1 MLNKK
6 FLLVMYSV
14 FSLVACTTNAETI
27 PVQNQKDDNE
37 KVEETTIFKSN
48 MDTDKSEIV
57 HAKAKPNGNIYE
69 TEVDVSLRNNHTE
82 TITDTTNL
90 TDIRNTK
97 GDETYTLEGNTL
109 IWGNKGEDVSYNGK
123 SEEPLPI
130 QTTITYKLDGK
141 DVTSEDLVN
150 KSGNVEITYQFQN
163 ITDPVVPFAV
173 MTVLTLDI
181 DEFSNVKVNHGKV
194 ISLDDSLIV
203 LGYALPNIEEEL
215 NLKSLDLTDDIDEIP
230 SSVTITCDTTNFTLD
245 FSSIVF
251 TNGLLKDEGNKDS
264 LEEITDSI
272 NDLQNATKDIVD
284 GTGDLFEGVTSYQE
298 YTGQFHEALIKLKDG
313 SKNIKDT
320 LNTMNAQ
327 KSSLVQGISVL
338 DTGISGVDSSLSALI
353 EATSNNENTSALE
366 EAKNVVLAQV
376 QIIQNAITSLQ
387 TDLVNLT
394 NYASELNA
402 NKDSINEKVAE
413 RNKKIEEINQHL
425 NSEKDS
431 VIQKINDNQDLTD
444 DQKTT
449 LISEIENCFVES
461 ETLEN
466 IDISISE
473 APTITTDIST
483 VDTTAL
489 SNSISTLMT
498 NALFT
503 SSLIEIQKG
512 TSELALV
519 AKSLNDGS
527 YVLSD
532 GIGQLSTGADS
543 LYSGIDAIVTAHTE
557 MSDGLDELA
566 SGLLKLKDGV
576 KEYKEKG
583 IDKLSDISIL
593 ADRID
598 ALKDADNSYDGYSTH
613 KDNTT
618 IETVFI
624 VETDSIK

>member
-6 FLLVMYSV
+6 FLLVMCSV
-14 FSLVACTTNAETI
+14 FVLTACTTNAETI
-27 PVQNQKDDNE
+27 SVESKKEDNE
-37 KVEETTIFKSN
+37 KVEEITSSKSN

-82 TITDTTNL
+82 TIADTTNL

-109 IWGNKGEDVSYNGK
+109 IWENKGEDISYNGK

-141 DVTSEDLVN
+141 DVTSEDLAN

-264 LEEITDSI
+264 LKKITNSI

-284 GTGDLFEGVTSYQE
+284 GTGDLFDGVTSYQE

-313 SKNIKDT
+313 SKNLKDA

-353 EATSNNENTSALE
+353 KATSNNENTSALE

-376 QIIQNAITSLQ
+376 QIIQNAMTSLQ

-394 NYASELNA
+394 NYASELKA

-413 RNKKIEEINQHL
+413 RNRKIEEINQHL

-444 DQKTT
+444 DQKTA

-473 APTITTDIST
+473 APMITTDIST
-483 VDTTAL
+483 VDTTSL

-503 SSLIEIQKG
+503 SSLIEIQKR

-543 LYSGIDAIVTAHTE
+543 LYSGIDAIVTVHKE

-566 SGLLKLKDGV
+566 SGLLKLKEGV
-576 KEYKEKG
+576 EEYKEKG

>member
-6 FLLVMYSV
+6 YLLVMYSV

-37 KVEETTIFKSN
+37 KVEETTSFKSN

-82 TITDTTNL
+82 AITDTTNL
-90 TDIRNTK
+90 SDIRNTK

-109 IWGNKGEDVSYNGK
+109 IWENKGEDVSYNGK
-123 SEEPLPI
+123 SEGPLPI

-141 DVTSEDLVN
+141 DVTPEDLAN
-150 KSGNVEITYQFQN
+150 KSGNVKITYQFQN
-163 ITDPVVPFAV
+163 ITNPVVPFAV

-264 LEEITDSI
+264 LKEITNSI

-284 GTGDLFEGVTSYQE
+284 GTEDLFDGVTSYQE
-298 YTGQFHEALIKLKDG
+298 YTGQFHETLIKLKDG
-313 SKNIKDT
+313 LKNIKDA

-444 DQKTT
+444 DQKTA

-566 SGLLKLKDGV
+566 SGLLKLKDGA

-598 ALKDADNSYDGYSTH
+598 ALRDADNSYDGYSTH

>member
-1 MLNKK
+1 MC
-6 FLLVMYSV
+6 SV
-14 FSLVACTTNAETI
+14 FVLTACTTNAETI

-37 KVEETTIFKSN
+37 KVEETTSFKSN

-109 IWGNKGEDVSYNGK
+109 IWENKGEDISYNGK
-123 SEEPLPI
+123 SDEPLPI

-141 DVTSEDLVN
+141 NVSPEDLAN

-163 ITDPVVPFAV
+163 ITNPVVPFAV
-173 MTVLTLDI
+173 MTVLTLDT
-181 DEFSNVKVNHGKV
+181 DEFSDVKVNHGKV

-230 SSVTITCDTTNFTLD
+230 SFVTITCDTTNFTLD

-264 LEEITDSI
+264 LKEITNSI

-284 GTGDLFEGVTSYQE
+284 GTEDLFDGVTSYQE
-298 YTGQFHEALIKLKDG
+298 YTGLFHETLIKLKDG
-313 SKNIKDT
+313 SKNIKDA

-444 DQKTT
+444 DQKTA

-512 TSELALV
+512 TSELVLV

-543 LYSGIDAIVTAHTE
+543 LYSSIDAIVTAHKE

-566 SGLLKLKDGV
+566 SGLLKLKEGV
-576 KEYKEKG
+576 EEYKEKG

-613 KDNTT
+613 KDNIT

>member
-6 FLLVMYSV
+6 YLLVMYSV

-37 KVEETTIFKSN
+37 KVEETTSFKSN

-57 HAKAKPNGNIYE
+57 HAKAKPDGNIYE

-245 FSSIVF
+245 FSSVVF
-251 TNGLLKDEGNKDS
+251 TNGLLKDEGNKDT
-264 LEEITDSI
+264 LKEITNSI

-284 GTGDLFEGVTSYQE
+284 GTGDLFDGVTSYQE

-313 SKNIKDT
+313 SKTLKDA
-320 LNTMNAQ
+320 LNTMNTQ

-413 RNKKIEEINQHL
+413 RNRKIEEINQHL

-431 VIQKINDNQDLTD
+431 VIQKINDNQDLTN
-444 DQKTT
+444 DQKTA

-473 APTITTDIST
+473 APMITTDIST
-483 VDTTAL
+483 VDTTSL

-532 GIGQLSTGADS
+532 GIGQLSTGSDS
-543 LYSGIDAIVTAHTE
+543 LYSGIDAIVTAHKE

-598 ALKDADNSYDGYSTH
+598 ALRDADNSYDGYSTH

>member
-6 FLLVMYSV
+6 YLLVMYSV

-37 KVEETTIFKSN
+37 KVEETTSFKSN

-97 GDETYTLEGNTL
+97 GDEVYTLEGNTL
-109 IWGNKGEDVSYNGK
+109 IWENKGEDVSYNGK

-141 DVTSEDLVN
+141 DVTPEDLAN

-264 LEEITDSI
+264 LKEITNSI

-284 GTGDLFEGVTSYQE
+284 GTGDLFDGVTSYQE

-313 SKNIKDT
+313 SKNIKDA

-327 KSSLVQGISVL
+327 KSSLVQGINVL

-366 EAKNVVLAQV
+366 EAKNVVLTQV

-394 NYASELNA
+394 NYASKLNA
-402 NKDSINEKVAE
+402 NKDLINEKVAE
-413 RNKKIEEINQHL
+413 RNRKIEEINQHL

-444 DQKTT
+444 DQKTA

-473 APTITTDIST
+473 APMITTDIST
-483 VDTTAL
+483 VDTTSL

-543 LYSGIDAIVTAHTE
+543 LYSGIDAIVTAHKE

-566 SGLLKLKDGV
+566 SGLLKLKEGV
-576 KEYKEKG
+576 EEYKEKG

-624 VETDSIK
+624 VGTDSIK

>member
-6 FLLVMYSV
+6 FLLVMFSV
-14 FSLVACTTNAETI
+14 FSLVACTTNAKTI
-27 PVQNQKDDNE
+27 PVQNQKEDKE
-37 KVEETTIFKSN
+37 KAEDTTGFKSN

-57 HAKAKPNGNIYE
+57 HAKAKTNGNIYE
-69 TEVDVSLRNNHTE
+69 TEVDVSLRNNHAE
-82 TITDTTNL
+82 AITDTTNL
-90 TDIRNTK
+90 SDIRNTK
-97 GDETYTLEGNTL
+97 GDEACTLEGNTL
-109 IWGNKGEDVSYNGK
+109 IWENKGEDISYNGK

-141 DVTSEDLVN
+141 DVTSEDLAN

-173 MTVLTLDI
+173 MTVLALDT

-251 TNGLLKDEGNKDS
+251 INGLLKDEENKDS
-264 LEEITDSI
+264 LKEITDSI
-272 NDLQNATKDIVD
+272 NDLQDATKDIVD
-284 GTGDLFEGVTSYQE
+284 GTGDLFDGVTSYQE

-313 SKNIKDT
+313 SKTLKDA
-320 LNTMNAQ
+320 LNTMNTQ
-327 KSSLVQGISVL
+327 KSSLIQGISVL

-353 EATSNNENTSALE
+353 EATSNNENTSAIE

-376 QIIQNAITSLQ
+376 QIIQNAMTSLQ
-387 TDLVNLT
+387 ADLVNLT
-394 NYASELNA
+394 NYASELNTA
-402 NKDSINEKVAE
+402 KDSINEKIAE
-413 RNKKIEEINQHL
+413 SNTKIDAINQNL
-425 NSEKDS
+425 NSEKGS

-444 DQKTT
+444 DQKTA

-461 ETLEN
+461 DALDK

-483 VDTTAL
+483 VDTTSL
-489 SNSISTLMT
+489 SNSISILMT

-543 LYSGIDAIVTAHTE
+543 LYSGIDAIVTAHKE

-566 SGLLKLKDGV
+566 SGLLKLKEGV
-576 KEYKEKG
+576 EEYKEKG

-598 ALKDADNSYDGYSTH
+598 ALRDADNSYDGYSTH

-624 VETDSIK
+624 VGTDSIK

>member
-6 FLLVMYSV
+6 YLLVMYSV

-27 PVQNQKDDNE
+27 PVQNQKDDND
-37 KVEETTIFKSN
+37 KVEETTSFKSN

-97 GDETYTLEGNTL
+97 GDETYTLEGNAL
-109 IWGNKGEDVSYNGK
+109 IWENKGEDISYNGK

-444 DQKTT
+444 DQKTA

-503 SSLIEIQKG
+503 SSLIEIQKV

-566 SGLLKLKDGV
+566 SGLLKLKDGA

-598 ALKDADNSYDGYSTH
+598 ALRDADNSYDGYSTH

>member
-6 FLLVMYSV
+6 YLLVMYSV

-37 KVEETTIFKSN
+37 KVEETTNFKSN

-109 IWGNKGEDVSYNGK
+109 IWENKGEDVSYNGK

-163 ITDPVVPFAV
+163 ITDPIVPFAV

-264 LEEITDSI
+264 LKEITNSI

-284 GTGDLFEGVTSYQE
+284 GTGDLFDGVTSYQE

-313 SKNIKDT
+313 SKNIKDA

-444 DQKTT
+444 DQKTA

-473 APTITTDIST
+473 APTITTNIST
-483 VDTTAL
+483 VDTTSL

-566 SGLLKLKDGV
+566 SGLLKLKNGV

-624 VETDSIK
+624 VENDSIK

>member
-6 FLLVMYSV
+6 FLLVMCSV

-27 PVQNQKDDNE
+27 PVQNQKENQE
-37 KVEETTIFKSN
+37 KAEDTTGFKSN

-69 TEVDVSLRNNHTE
+69 TEVDVSLRNNHAE
-82 TITDTTNL
+82 AITDTTNL

-109 IWGNKGEDVSYNGK
+109 IWENKGEDISYNGK

-141 DVTSEDLVN
+141 DVTSEDLAN

-163 ITDPVVPFAV
+163 ITYPVVPFAV
-173 MTVLTLDI
+173 MTVLALDT

-264 LEEITDSI
+264 LKEITDSI

-284 GTGDLFEGVTSYQE
+284 GTGDLFDGVTSYQE

-313 SKNIKDT
+313 SKNLKDA
-320 LNTMNAQ
+320 LNTMNTQ

-444 DQKTT
+444 DQKTA

-473 APTITTDIST
+473 APMITTDIST

-498 NALFT
+498 DALFT

-512 TSELALV
+512 TSKLTLIAN
-519 AKSLNDGS
+519 SLNAGS
-527 YVLSD
+527 STLVD

-543 LYSGIDAIVTAHTE
+543 LYSGIDAIVTAHKE

-566 SGLLKLKDGV
+566 SGLLKLKEGV
-576 KEYKEKG
+576 EEYKEKG

-624 VETDSIK
+624 VGTDSIK

>member
-6 FLLVMYSV
+6 IILAMCSV
-14 FSLVACTTNAETI
+14 FVLTACTTNAETI

-37 KVEETTIFKSN
+37 KVEETTSFKSN

-97 GDETYTLEGNTL
+97 GDEVYTLEGNTL
-109 IWGNKGEDVSYNGK
+109 IWENKGEDISYNGK
-123 SEEPLPI
+123 SDEPLPI

-141 DVTSEDLVN
+141 NVSPEDLAN

-181 DEFSNVKVNHGKV
+181 DEFSNVKVDHGKV

-264 LEEITDSI
+264 LKEITNSI

-284 GTGDLFEGVTSYQE
+284 GTGDLFDGVTSYQE
-298 YTGQFHEALIKLKDG
+298 YTDQFHEALIKLKDG
-313 SKNIKDT
+313 SKNIKDA

-413 RNKKIEEINQHL
+413 RNRK
-425 NSEKDS
+425 
-431 VIQKINDNQDLTD
+431 
-444 DQKTT
+444 
-449 LISEIENCFVES
+449 
-461 ETLEN
+461 
-466 IDISISE
+466 
-473 APTITTDIST
+473 
-483 VDTTAL
+483 
-489 SNSISTLMT
+489 
-498 NALFT
+498 
-503 SSLIEIQKG
+503 
-512 TSELALV
+512 
-519 AKSLNDGS
+519 
-527 YVLSD
+527 
-532 GIGQLSTGADS
+532 
-543 LYSGIDAIVTAHTE
+543 
-557 MSDGLDELA
+557 
-566 SGLLKLKDGV
+566 
-576 KEYKEKG
+576 
-583 IDKLSDISIL
+583 IDKVDPVS
-593 ADRID
+593 RT
-598 ALKDADNSYDGYSTH
+598 LKKRVIY
-613 KDNTT
+613 
-618 IETVFI
+618 
-624 VETDSIK
+624 

>member
-6 FLLVMYSV
+6 IILAICSV
-14 FSLVACTTNAETI
+14 FILTACTTNAEAI

-37 KVEETTIFKSN
+37 KVEETTSFKSN

-109 IWGNKGEDVSYNGK
+109 IWENKGEDVSYNGK

-264 LEEITDSI
+264 LKEITNSI

-284 GTGDLFEGVTSYQE
+284 GTGDLFDGVTSYQE

-313 SKNIKDT
+313 SKNIKDA

-444 DQKTT
+444 DQKTA

-483 VDTTAL
+483 VDTTSL

-532 GIGQLSTGADS
+532 GIGQLSIGADS
-543 LYSGIDAIVTAHTE
+543 LYSGIDAIVIAHTE

>member
-6 FLLVMYSV
+6 FLLVMCSV

-27 PVQNQKDDNE
+27 PVQNQKEDLE
-37 KVEETTIFKSN
+37 KAEDTTGFKSN

-69 TEVDVSLRNNHTE
+69 TEVDVSLRDNHAE
-82 TITDTTNL
+82 TITDITNL
-90 TDIRNTK
+90 SDIRNTK
-97 GDETYTLEGNTL
+97 GDEAYTLEGNTL
-109 IWGNKGEDVSYNGK
+109 IWENKGEDISYNGK

-251 TNGLLKDEGNKDS
+251 TNGLLKDEENKDS
-264 LEEITDSI
+264 LKEITDSI
-272 NDLQNATKDIVD
+272 NDLQDATKDIVD
-284 GTGDLFEGVTSYQE
+284 GTGDLFDGVTSYQE

-313 SKNIKDT
+313 SKTLKDA

-353 EATSNNENTSALE
+353 EATSNNENTSAIE

-376 QIIQNAITSLQ
+376 QIIQNAMTSLQ
-387 TDLVNLT
+387 ADLVNLT
-394 NYASELNA
+394 NYASELNTA
-402 NKDSINEKVAE
+402 KDSINEKIAE
-413 RNKKIEEINQHL
+413 SNTKIDAINQNL
-425 NSEKDS
+425 NSEKGS

-444 DQKTT
+444 DQKMT

-461 ETLEN
+461 DALDN
-466 IDISISE
+466 IDISISDT
-473 APTITTDIST
+473 PTITTDIST
-483 VDTTAL
+483 IDTTAL

-503 SSLIEIQKG
+503 SSLKKIQKG

-527 YVLSD
+527 SILSD

-593 ADRID
+593 ADRIN

-613 KDNTT
+613 AENTS

>member
-6 FLLVMYSV
+6 FLLVMCSV

-27 PVQNQKDDNE
+27 PVQNQKENQE
-37 KVEETTIFKSN
+37 KAEDTTGFKSN

-264 LEEITDSI
+264 LKEITDSI

-284 GTGDLFEGVTSYQE
+284 GTGDLFDGVTSYQE

-313 SKNIKDT
+313 SKNLKDA

-413 RNKKIEEINQHL
+413 RNRKIEEINQHL

-444 DQKTT
+444 DQKTA

-483 VDTTAL
+483 VDTTSL

-543 LYSGIDAIVTAHTE
+543 LYSGIDAIVTAHKE

-566 SGLLKLKDGV
+566 SGLLKLKEGV
-576 KEYKEKG
+576 EEYKEKG

>member
-37 KVEETTIFKSN
+37 KVEETTSFKSN

-97 GDETYTLEGNTL
+97 GDEVYTLEGNTL
-109 IWGNKGEDVSYNGK
+109 IWENKGEDVSYNGK

-150 KSGNVEITYQFQN
+150 KSGNVEMTYQFQN

-251 TNGLLKDEGNKDS
+251 TNGLLKNKGNKDS
-264 LEEITDSI
+264 LKEITNSI

-284 GTGDLFEGVTSYQE
+284 GTGDLFDGVTSYQE

-313 SKNIKDT
+313 SKTLKDA
-320 LNTMNAQ
+320 LNTMNTQ
-327 KSSLVQGISVL
+327 KSSLIQGISVL

-387 TDLVNLT
+387 IDLVNLT

-413 RNKKIEEINQHL
+413 RNRKIEEINQHL
-425 NSEKDS
+425 NSEKDN

-444 DQKTT
+444 DQKTA

-473 APTITTDIST
+473 APMITTDIST
-483 VDTTAL
+483 VDTTSL

-543 LYSGIDAIVTAHTE
+543 LYSGIDAIVTAHKE

-566 SGLLKLKDGV
+566 SGLLKLKEGV
-576 KEYKEKG
+576 EEYKEKG

-624 VETDSIK
+624 VGTDSIK

>member
-6 FLLVMYSV
+6 IILAMCSV
-14 FSLVACTTNAETI
+14 FVLTACTTTAKTI

-37 KVEETTIFKSN
+37 KVEETTSFKSN

-109 IWGNKGEDVSYNGK
+109 IWENKGEDVSYNGK

-163 ITDPVVPFAV
+163 ITDPIVPFAV

-264 LEEITDSI
+264 LKEITDSI

-284 GTGDLFEGVTSYQE
+284 GTGDLFDGVTSYQE

-313 SKNIKDT
+313 SKNIKDA

-353 EATSNNENTSALE
+353 AATSNNENTSALE

-413 RNKKIEEINQHL
+413 RNRKIEEINQHL

-483 VDTTAL
+483 VDTTSL

-498 NALFT
+498 NALCT

-519 AKSLNDGS
+519 AKALNDGS

-543 LYSGIDAIVTAHTE
+543 LYSGIDAIVTAHKE

-566 SGLLKLKDGV
+566 SGLLKLKDGA

-598 ALKDADNSYDGYSTH
+598 ALKDADNLYNGYSTH
-613 KDNTT
+613 VENTS

-624 VETDSIK
+624 VGTDSIK

>member
-6 FLLVMYSV
+6 FLLVMFSV
-14 FSLVACTTNAETI
+14 FSLVACTTNAKTI
-27 PVQNQKDDNE
+27 PVQNQKEDKE
-37 KVEETTIFKSN
+37 KAEDTTGFKSN

-57 HAKAKPNGNIYE
+57 HAKAKTNGNIYE
-69 TEVDVSLRNNHTE
+69 TEVDVSLRNNHAE
-82 TITDTTNL
+82 AITDTTNL
-90 TDIRNTK
+90 SDIRNTK
-97 GDETYTLEGNTL
+97 GDEACTLEGNTL
-109 IWGNKGEDVSYNGK
+109 IWENKGEDISYNGK

-141 DVTSEDLVN
+141 DVTSEDLAN

-173 MTVLTLDI
+173 MTVLALDT

-264 LEEITDSI
+264 LKDITDSI

-284 GTGDLFEGVTSYQE
+284 GTGDLFDGVTSYQE

-313 SKNIKDT
+313 SKNLKDA

-327 KSSLVQGISVL
+327 KSSLVQRISVL

-353 EATSNNENTSALE
+353 EATSNNENTSAIE

-376 QIIQNAITSLQ
+376 QIIQNAMTSLQ
-387 TDLVNLT
+387 ADLVNLT
-394 NYASELNA
+394 NYASELNTA
-402 NKDSINEKVAE
+402 KDSINEKIAE
-413 RNKKIEEINQHL
+413 SNTKIDAINQNL
-425 NSEKDS
+425 NSEKGS

-444 DQKTT
+444 DQKTA

-461 ETLEN
+461 DALDK

-483 VDTTAL
+483 VDTTSL
-489 SNSISTLMT
+489 SNSISILMT

-543 LYSGIDAIVTAHTE
+543 LYSGIDAIVTAHKE

-566 SGLLKLKDGV
+566 SGLLKLKEGV
-576 KEYKEKG
+576 EEYKEKG

-598 ALKDADNSYDGYSTH
+598 ALRDADNSYDGYSTH

-624 VETDSIK
+624 VGTDSIK

>member
-6 FLLVMYSV
+6 FLLVMCSV

-27 PVQNQKDDNE
+27 PVQNQKEDLE
-37 KVEETTIFKSN
+37 KAEDTTGFKSN

-57 HAKAKPNGNIYE
+57 HAKAKTNGNIYE
-69 TEVDVSLRNNHTE
+69 TEVDVSLRNNHAE
-82 TITDTTNL
+82 AITDTTNL
-90 TDIRNTK
+90 SDIRNTK
-97 GDETYTLEGNTL
+97 GDEAYTLEGNTL
-109 IWGNKGEDVSYNGK
+109 IWENKGEDISYNGK

-173 MTVLTLDI
+173 MTVLALDT

-251 TNGLLKDEGNKDS
+251 TNGLLKDEENKDS
-264 LEEITDSI
+264 LKEITDSI
-272 NDLQNATKDIVD
+272 NDLQDATKDIVD
-284 GTGDLFEGVTSYQE
+284 GTGDLFDGVTSYQE

-313 SKNIKDT
+313 SKNLKDA

-327 KSSLVQGISVL
+327 KSSLVQRISVL

-353 EATSNNENTSALE
+353 EATSNNENTSAIE

-376 QIIQNAITSLQ
+376 QIIQNAMTSLQ
-387 TDLVNLT
+387 ADLVNLT
-394 NYASELNA
+394 NYASELNTA
-402 NKDSINEKVAE
+402 KDSINEKIAE
-413 RNKKIEEINQHL
+413 SNTKIDAINQNL
-425 NSEKDS
+425 NSEKGS

-444 DQKTT
+444 DQKMT

-461 ETLEN
+461 DALDN
-466 IDISISE
+466 IDISISDT
-473 APTITTDIST
+473 PTITTDIST
-483 VDTTAL
+483 IDTTAL

-503 SSLIEIQKG
+503 SSLKKIQKG

-527 YVLSD
+527 SILSD

-593 ADRID
+593 ADRIN

-613 KDNTT
+613 AENTS

>member
-6 FLLVMYSV
+6 FLLVMCSV

-27 PVQNQKDDNE
+27 PVQNQKENQE
-37 KVEETTIFKSN
+37 KAEDTTGFKSN

-82 TITDTTNL
+82 TIADTTNL

-97 GDETYTLEGNTL
+97 GDETYTLEGNAL
-109 IWGNKGEDVSYNGK
+109 IWENKGEDISYNGK

-284 GTGDLFEGVTSYQE
+284 GTGDLFDGVTSYQE

-444 DQKTT
+444 DQKTA

-473 APTITTDIST
+473 APMITTDIST
-483 VDTTAL
+483 VDTTSL

-543 LYSGIDAIVTAHTE
+543 LYSGIDAIVTAHKE

-566 SGLLKLKDGV
+566 SGLLKLKEGV
-576 KEYKEKG
+576 EEYKEKG

>member
-97 GDETYTLEGNTL
+97 GDETYILEGNTL

-264 LEEITDSI
+264 LKEITDSI

-284 GTGDLFEGVTSYQE
+284 GTGDLFDGVTSYQE

-313 SKNIKDT
+313 SKTLKDA
-320 LNTMNAQ
+320 LNTMNTQ

-413 RNKKIEEINQHL
+413 RNRKIEEINQHL

-444 DQKTT
+444 DQKTA

-473 APTITTDIST
+473 APMITTDIST
-483 VDTTAL
+483 VDTTSL

-543 LYSGIDAIVTAHTE
+543 LYSGIDAIVTAHKE

-566 SGLLKLKDGV
+566 SGLLKLKEGIE
-576 KEYKEKG
+576 EYKEKG

-613 KDNTT
+613 KDNIT

>member
-37 KVEETTIFKSN
+37 KVEETTSFKSN

-97 GDETYTLEGNTL
+97 GDEVYTLEGNTL
-109 IWGNKGEDVSYNGK
+109 IWENKGEDVSYNGK

-150 KSGNVEITYQFQN
+150 KSGNVEMTYQFQN

-215 NLKSLDLTDDIDEIP
+215 NLKSLDLIDDIDEIP

-251 TNGLLKDEGNKDS
+251 TNGLLKNKGNKDS
-264 LEEITDSI
+264 LKEITNSI

-284 GTGDLFEGVTSYQE
+284 GTGDLFDGVTSYQE

-313 SKNIKDT
+313 SKTLKDALNIM
-320 LNTMNAQ
+320 NTQ

-387 TDLVNLT
+387 IDLVNLT

-413 RNKKIEEINQHL
+413 RNRKIEEINQHL
-425 NSEKDS
+425 NSEKDN

-444 DQKTT
+444 DQKTA

-473 APTITTDIST
+473 APMITTDIST
-483 VDTTAL
+483 VDTTSL

-543 LYSGIDAIVTAHTE
+543 LYSGIDAIVTAHKE

-566 SGLLKLKDGV
+566 SGLLKLKEGV
-576 KEYKEKG
+576 EEYKEKG

-624 VETDSIK
+624 VGTDSIK

>member
-6 FLLVMYSV
+6 YLLVMYSV

-37 KVEETTIFKSN
+37 KVEETTNFKSN

-264 LEEITDSI
+264 LKEITDSI

-284 GTGDLFEGVTSYQE
+284 GTGDLFDGVTSYQE

-313 SKNIKDT
+313 SKTLKDA

-444 DQKTT
+444 DQKTA

-473 APTITTDIST
+473 APMITTDIST
-483 VDTTAL
+483 VDTTSL

-543 LYSGIDAIVTAHTE
+543 LYSGIDAIVTAHKE

-566 SGLLKLKDGV
+566 SGLLKLKEGV
-576 KEYKEKG
+576 EEYKEKG

>member
-6 FLLVMYSV
+6 FLLVMCSV

-37 KVEETTIFKSN
+37 KVEETTSFKSN

-109 IWGNKGEDVSYNGK
+109 IWENKGEDISYNGK

-141 DVTSEDLVN
+141 DVTSEDLAN

-173 MTVLTLDI
+173 MTVLALDT

-230 SSVTITCDTTNFTLD
+230 SSVTITCDATNFTLD

-264 LEEITDSI
+264 LKEITDSI

-284 GTGDLFEGVTSYQE
+284 GTGDLFDGVTSYQE

-313 SKNIKDT
+313 SKNLKDA

-327 KSSLVQGISVL
+327 KSSLVQRISVL

-353 EATSNNENTSALE
+353 EATSNNENTSAIE

-376 QIIQNAITSLQ
+376 QIIQNAMTSLQ
-387 TDLVNLT
+387 ADLVNLT
-394 NYASELNA
+394 NYASELNTA
-402 NKDSINEKVAE
+402 KDSINEKIAE
-413 RNKKIEEINQHL
+413 SNTKIDAINQNL
-425 NSEKDS
+425 NSEKGS

-444 DQKTT
+444 DQKTA

-461 ETLEN
+461 DALDK

-483 VDTTAL
+483 VDTTSL
-489 SNSISTLMT
+489 SNSISILMT

-543 LYSGIDAIVTAHTE
+543 LYSGIDAIVTAHKE

-566 SGLLKLKDGV
+566 SGLLKLKEGV
-576 KEYKEKG
+576 EEYKEKG

-598 ALKDADNSYDGYSTH
+598 ALRDADNSYDGYSTH

-624 VETDSIK
+624 VGTDSIK

>member
-6 FLLVMYSV
+6 FLLVMCSV

-27 PVQNQKDDNE
+27 PVQNQKENQE
-37 KVEETTIFKSN
+37 KAEDTTGFKSN

-69 TEVDVSLRNNHTE
+69 TEVDVSLRNNHAE
-82 TITDTTNL
+82 AITDTTNL

-109 IWGNKGEDVSYNGK
+109 IWENKGEDISYNGK
-123 SEEPLPI
+123 SDEPLPI

-163 ITDPVVPFAV
+163 ITDPVVPFVV
-173 MTVLTLDI
+173 MTVLALDT

-264 LEEITDSI
+264 LKEITDSI

-284 GTGDLFEGVTSYQE
+284 GTGDLFDGVTSYQE

-313 SKNIKDT
+313 SKTLKDA
-320 LNTMNAQ
+320 LNTMNTQ
-327 KSSLVQGISVL
+327 KSSLVQGISAL

-483 VDTTAL
+483 VDTTSL

-543 LYSGIDAIVTAHTE
+543 LYSSIDAIVTAHTE

-566 SGLLKLKDGV
+566 SGLLKLKEGV
-576 KEYKEKG
+576 EEYKENG

-598 ALKDADNSYDGYSTH
+598 ALKDADNSYNGYSTH

>member
-6 FLLVMYSV
+6 FLLVMCSV

-27 PVQNQKDDNE
+27 PVQNQKEDLE
-37 KVEETTIFKSN
+37 KAEDTTGFKSN

-69 TEVDVSLRNNHTE
+69 TEVDVSLRDNHAE
-82 TITDTTNL
+82 TITDITNL
-90 TDIRNTK
+90 SDIRNTK
-97 GDETYTLEGNTL
+97 GDEAYTLEGNTL
-109 IWGNKGEDVSYNGK
+109 IWENKGEDISYNGK

-130 QTTITYKLDGK
+130 QTTITYKLDGQ

-173 MTVLTLDI
+173 MIVLALDT

-264 LEEITDSI
+264 LKDITDSI

-284 GTGDLFEGVTSYQE
+284 GTGDLFDGVTSYQE

-313 SKNIKDT
+313 SKTLKDA
-320 LNTMNAQ
+320 LNTMNTQ
-327 KSSLVQGISVL
+327 KSSLIQGISVL

-353 EATSNNENTSALE
+353 EAISNNENTSAIE

-376 QIIQNAITSLQ
+376 QIIQNAMTSLQ
-387 TDLVNLT
+387 ADLVNLT
-394 NYASELNA
+394 NYASELNTA
-402 NKDSINEKVAE
+402 KDSINEKIAE
-413 RNKKIEEINQHL
+413 SNTKIDAINQHL
-425 NSEKDS
+425 NSEKGS

-444 DQKTT
+444 DQKTA

-461 ETLEN
+461 DALDK
-466 IDISISE
+466 IDISISDT
-473 APTITTDIST
+473 PTITTDIST
-483 VDTTAL
+483 ADTTSL
-489 SNSISTLMT
+489 TNSISTLMT

-503 SSLIEIQKG
+503 SSLKEIQKG
-512 TSELALV
+512 ASELALV

-527 YVLSD
+527 SILSD

-566 SGLLKLKDGV
+566 SGLLKLKEGV
-576 KEYKEKG
+576 EEYKEKG

-598 ALKDADNSYDGYSTH
+598 ALRDADNSYDGYSTH

-624 VETDSIK
+624 VGTDSIK

>member
-6 FLLVMYSV
+6 FLLVMCSV

-27 PVQNQKDDNE
+27 PVQNQKENQE
-37 KVEETTIFKSN
+37 KAEETTGFKSN
-48 MDTDKSEIV
+48 MNTDKSEIV

-109 IWGNKGEDVSYNGK
+109 IWENKGEDVSYNGK
-123 SEEPLPI
+123 SKEPLPI

-141 DVTSEDLVN
+141 DITSEDLVN

-264 LEEITDSI
+264 LKEITDSI

-284 GTGDLFEGVTSYQE
+284 GTGDLFDGVTSYQE

-313 SKNIKDT
+313 SKNIKDA

-413 RNKKIEEINQHL
+413 RNRKIEEINQHL

-444 DQKTT
+444 DQKTA

-473 APTITTDIST
+473 APMITTDIST
-483 VDTTAL
+483 VDTTSL

-543 LYSGIDAIVTAHTE
+543 LYSGIDAIVTAHKE

-566 SGLLKLKDGV
+566 SGLLKLKEGV
-576 KEYKEKG
+576 EEYKEKG

>member
-37 KVEETTIFKSN
+37 KVEETTSFKSN

-57 HAKAKPNGNIYE
+57 HAKAKPNGNKYE

-82 TITDTTNL
+82 TIADTTNL

-97 GDETYTLEGNTL
+97 GDETYTLEGNAL
-109 IWGNKGEDVSYNGK
+109 IWENKGEDISYNGK

-264 LEEITDSI
+264 LKEITNSI

-284 GTGDLFEGVTSYQE
+284 GTGDLFDGVTSYQE

-313 SKNIKDT
+313 SKTLKDA

-519 AKSLNDGS
+519 AKALNDGS

-543 LYSGIDAIVTAHTE
+543 LYSGIDAIVTAHKE

>member
-6 FLLVMYSV
+6 FLLVMCSV

-37 KVEETTIFKSN
+37 KVEETTSFKSN

-57 HAKAKPNGNIYE
+57 HAKAKTNGNIYE
-69 TEVDVSLRNNHTE
+69 TKVDVSLRNNHAE
-82 TITDTTNL
+82 AITDTTNL
-90 TDIRNTK
+90 SDIRNTK
-97 GDETYTLEGNTL
+97 GDEVYTLEGNTL
-109 IWGNKGEDVSYNGK
+109 IWENKGEDISYNGK

-173 MTVLTLDI
+173 MTVLALDT

-264 LEEITDSI
+264 LKDITDSI

-284 GTGDLFEGVTSYQE
+284 GTGDLFDGVTSYQE

-313 SKNIKDT
+313 SKTLKDA
-320 LNTMNAQ
+320 LNTMNTQ
-327 KSSLVQGISVL
+327 KSSLIQGISVL

-353 EATSNNENTSALE
+353 EATSNNENTSAIE

-376 QIIQNAITSLQ
+376 QIIQNAMTSLQ
-387 TDLVNLT
+387 ADLVNLT
-394 NYASELNA
+394 NYASELNTA
-402 NKDSINEKVAE
+402 KDSINEKIAE
-413 RNKKIEEINQHL
+413 SNTKIDAINQHL

-431 VIQKINDNQDLTD
+431 VIQKINNNQDLTD
-444 DQKTT
+444 DQKTA

-461 ETLEN
+461 DALDN
-466 IDISISE
+466 IDISISDT
-473 APTITTDIST
+473 PTITTDIST
-483 VDTTAL
+483 ADTTSL
-489 SNSISTLMT
+489 TNSISTLMT

-503 SSLIEIQKG
+503 SSLKEIQKG
-512 TSELALV
+512 ASELALV

-527 YVLSD
+527 SILSD

-543 LYSGIDAIVTAHTE
+543 LYSGIDAIVTAHKE

-566 SGLLKLKDGV
+566 SGLLKLKEGV
-576 KEYKEKG
+576 EEYKEKG

-613 KDNTT
+613 AENTS

>member
-6 FLLVMYSV
+6 YLLVMYSV

-37 KVEETTIFKSN
+37 KVEETTNFKSN

-109 IWGNKGEDVSYNGK
+109 IWENKGEDVSYNGK

-264 LEEITDSI
+264 LKEITNSI

-284 GTGDLFEGVTSYQE
+284 GTGDLFDGVTSYQE

-313 SKNIKDT
+313 SKNIKDA

-444 DQKTT
+444 DQKTA

-473 APTITTDIST
+473 APTITTNIST
-483 VDTTAL
+483 VDTTSL

-566 SGLLKLKDGV
+566 SGLLKLKNGV

>member
-6 FLLVMYSV
+6 YLLVMYSV

-37 KVEETTIFKSN
+37 KVEETTSFKSN

-57 HAKAKPNGNIYE
+57 HAKAKPNGNIHE

-109 IWGNKGEDVSYNGK
+109 IWENKGEDISYNGK
-123 SEEPLPI
+123 SDEPLPI

-141 DVTSEDLVN
+141 NVSPEDLAN

-173 MTVLTLDI
+173 MTVLALDI

-264 LEEITDSI
+264 LKEITNSI

-284 GTGDLFEGVTSYQE
+284 GTGDLFDGVTSYQE

-313 SKNIKDT
+313 SKTLKDA
-320 LNTMNAQ
+320 LNTMNTQ

-366 EAKNVVLAQV
+366 EAKKVVLAQV

-413 RNKKIEEINQHL
+413 RNRKIEEINQHL

-444 DQKTT
+444 DQKTA

-466 IDISISE
+466 IEISISE
-473 APTITTDIST
+473 APMITTDIST
-483 VDTTAL
+483 VDTTSL

>member
-6 FLLVMYSV
+6 YLLVMYSV

-37 KVEETTIFKSN
+37 KVEETTSFKSN

-109 IWGNKGEDVSYNGK
+109 IWENKGEDVSYNGK

-245 FSSIVF
+245 FSSIIF

-264 LEEITDSI
+264 LKEITDSI

-284 GTGDLFEGVTSYQE
+284 GTGDLFDGVTSYQE

-376 QIIQNAITSLQ
+376 QIIQNAITLLQ

-444 DQKTT
+444 DQKTA

-473 APTITTDIST
+473 APMITTDIST

-519 AKSLNDGS
+519 AKFLNDGS

-543 LYSGIDAIVTAHTE
+543 LYSGIDAIVTAHKE
-557 MSDGLDELA
+557 MSDGLDELV
-566 SGLLKLKDGV
+566 SGLLKLKEGV
-576 KEYKEKG
+576 EEYKEKG

-598 ALKDADNSYDGYSTH
+598 ALRDADNSYDGYSTH